1 MKKAAKPTVAVIFGG
16 KGAEHDISLLGK
28 EYLLRKI
35 DRSRFRAL
43 EVFID
48 RTGEWYLVKGKRQ
61 LPVHPIRRGG
71 RAGLLSGRKFH
82 PVSAA
87 FPILHGDFGEDGRV
101 QGLLE
106 CIGMPFV
113 GCKTLAGAVSA
124 DKCFSKAVAESIGIP
139 TVPWLAVNGKI
150 TDGTLTQLE
159 DTLGY
164 PIFVKPARLGSS
176 VGAGIARGR
185 DELYERL
192 RIASELGRERV
203 IAEKCLHRPRELECA
218 FLELEGER
226 LVTPPGEILSN
237 SGFYD
242 FDEKYSSGSSAKI
255 STEAKIPREYSERIT
270 EYARLIA
277 DALNIEGLSRI
288 DFFLD
293 GENIYFNEIN
303 TMPGMTG
310 ASLYPALIEK
320 RLPSCDFVNRLIS
333 EAVGE
338 EL

>member
-1 MKKAAKPTVAVIFGG
+1 MKKATKPTVAVIFGG
-16 KGAEHDISLLGK
+16 KGAEHGVSLLGK
-28 EYLLRKI
+28 ENLLRKI
-35 DRSRFRAL
+35 DKDRFRAL

-48 RTGEWYLVKGKRQ
+48 RAGEWYLVKGKRR

-71 RAGLLSGRKFH
+71 RAGFISGRKFH

-113 GCKTLAGAVSA
+113 GCKTLAGAVAA
-124 DKCFSKAVAESIGIP
+124 DKCFSKAVAESVGIP

-150 TDGTLTQLE
+150 TDATLNSVE
-159 DTLGY
+159 DALGY

-192 RIASELGRERV
+192 RIASELGCERV
-203 IAEKCLHRPRELECA
+203 IAEKCLDRPRELECA
-218 FLELEGER
+218 FLELGGER
-226 LVTPPGEILSN
+226 LITPPGEVRCEV
-237 SGFYD
+237 GFYD
-242 FDEKYSSGSSAKI
+242 FDEKYSDSSSAKVLP
-255 STEAKIPREYSERIT
+255 EASVPREYAERVT
-270 EYARLIA
+270 EYAKKIA
-277 DALNIEGLSRI
+277 DALNTEGLSRI

-303 TMPGMTG
+303 TMPGMTE

-320 RLPSCDFVNRLIS
+320 HLPSCDFVNRLIS

-338 EL
+338 AP